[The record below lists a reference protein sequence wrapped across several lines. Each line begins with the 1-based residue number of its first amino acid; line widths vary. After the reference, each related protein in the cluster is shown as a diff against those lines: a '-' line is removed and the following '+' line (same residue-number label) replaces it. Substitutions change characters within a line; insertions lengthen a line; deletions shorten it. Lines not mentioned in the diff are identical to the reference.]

1 MGTFIELTGEANDTS
16 PKDPKMTNP
25 SNLEEYDCKVT
36 AKISMVMLKISM
48 VGSR

>member
-1 MGTFIELTGEANDTS
+1 MGTFIELTGAANDIS

-25 SNLEEYDCKVT
+25 LNLEEFDCKIT
-36 AKISMVMLKISM
+36 TKISMVMLKISM